1 MLSGCVGYQE
11 VQALPGWEKI
21 YSPDRPQAL
30 EVPEGRVVPKLVPW
44 RHLKIS
50 AGPGQRNPMEILGYC
65 GSLLQSTSCDKNN

>member
-30 EVPEGRVVPKLVPW
+30 EVPKGRVVPERPSVPVGCSGTRVLRVVQEW
-44 RHLKIS
+44 KTSQGGR
-50 AGPGQRNPMEILGYC
+50 ILE
-65 GSLLQSTSCDKNN
+65 LTS

>member
-30 EVPEGRVVPKLVPW
+30 EVPKGRVVPERPSVPVG
-44 RHLKIS
+44 RS
-50 AGPGQRNPMEILGYC
+50 GTRV
-65 GSLLQSTSCDKNN
+65 LLQSGRHPREGEYWS